1 VTAQL
6 PPEYLKL
13 IKELNNE
20 DETLTRHVLSEA
32 TNHFDKLLNESF
44 VICSSKAK
52 LLIEKILGFLVHHDL
67 TGILNYILIASRLI
81 KSVSSL
87 FRFD

>member
-20 DETLTRHVLSEA
+20 DEALTRHVLSEA
-32 TNHFDKLLNESF
+32 TNHFDKHLNKSF

-52 LLIEKILGFLVHHDL
+52 LLIEKILGFLVHHGL
-67 TGILNYILIASRLI
+67 TGIFILVA
-81 KSVSSL
+81 VC
-87 FRFD
+87 